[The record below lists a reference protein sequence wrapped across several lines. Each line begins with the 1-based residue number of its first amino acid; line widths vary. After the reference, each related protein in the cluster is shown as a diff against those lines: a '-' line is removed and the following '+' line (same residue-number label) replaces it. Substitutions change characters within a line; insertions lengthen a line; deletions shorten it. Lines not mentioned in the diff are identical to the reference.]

1 VSVQQPGDYGDGLA
15 ALIGLERISSDA
27 DRTVARVPVTDD
39 LRQPFGVVHG
49 GVYPVIAESICSLA
63 TLEAVRDEGLV
74 PLGQANQATFMRPI
88 FEGHI
93 HAEATVRHRGRTT
106 WIWDCELSDDE
117 GRPCALVRMTIAVR
131 PKPQ

>member
-1 VSVQQPGDYGDGLA
+1 MQQPADYGDGLA
-15 ALIGLERISSDA
+15 ALIGLERISSDPE
-27 DRTVARVPVTDD
+27 RTVARVPVTDD

-74 PLGQANQATFMRPI
+74 PLGQSNQATFIRPI

-93 HAEATVRHRGRTT
+93 HAEARVRHRGRTT
-106 WIWDCELSDDE
+106 WIWDCELSDDR

-131 PKPQ
+131 PKPE